1 MACCCGIPRGLSVAL
16 SGPLPWV
23 VWAEEEVMVAL
34 PLSSEASEWIGACRC
49 YKFCSQFRRGS
60 GNETS
65 NLTTVQLLSTAY
77 QSV

>member
-34 PLSSEASEWIGACRC
+34 PLSSEASEWIGACRVGVDE
-49 YKFCSQFRRGS
+49 GS
-60 GNETS
+60 IVS
-65 NLTTVQLLSTAY
+65 CPHSSPLQLLLLPV
-77 QSV
+77 QVL